1 MGMTQY
7 REREKEIMTEIFRL
21 IEEQIVA
28 LESRPCDR
36 VAVQCEERS
45 HRIRDLLR
53 QVTHSDISFG
63 PQSKPAI

>member
-21 IEEQIVA
+21 IEEQTVA
-28 LESRPCDR
+28 LESRPCDS

-45 HRIRDLLR
+45 HRIRDLLQ
-53 QVTHSDISFG
+53 QVTHSDMNLD
-63 PQSKPAI
+63 PQSKPGM